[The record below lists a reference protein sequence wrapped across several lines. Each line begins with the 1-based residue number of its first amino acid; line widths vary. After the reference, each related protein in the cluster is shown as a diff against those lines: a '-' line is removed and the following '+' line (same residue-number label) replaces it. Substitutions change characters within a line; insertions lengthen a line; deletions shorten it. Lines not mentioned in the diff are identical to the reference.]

1 MARWSPAPGS
11 EVKYVGTNPVENL
24 FDPVGGRPDGRCLR
38 LAFLAFFLSALA
50 SLALAADEGG
60 AAPAGVPRPDLAW
73 QHWVLNCQGCH
84 RADATGSVDTT
95 PALAGMVAKFTRVPG
110 GREYLARVP
119 GVATAPLP
127 DAELAELLNWMLWRF
142 DGADLDAQFRPYTAE
157 EVGALRSR
165 PLRTE
170 ASRVRAQLLA
180 QIRRRSL

>member
-1 MARWSPAPGS
+1 MARWSPVPDS
-11 EVKYVGTNPVENL
+11 EV
-24 FDPVGGRPDGRCLR
+24 R
-38 LAFLAFFLSALA
+38 LALVALFLTALA
-50 SLALAADEGG
+50 SAALAADGRG
-60 AAPAGVPRPDLAW
+60 AAPPGVLRPDLAW

-119 GVATAPLP
+119 GVATAALA

-142 DGADLDAQFRPYTAE
+142 DGADLDTRFRPYTAE
-157 EVGALRSR
+157 EVGALRSQ

-170 ASRVRAQLLA
+170 AARVRAQLLA
-180 QIRRRSL
+180 KIRRRSL

>member
-1 MARWSPAPGS
+1 MARWSPVPDF
-11 EVKYVGTNPVENL
+11 EV
-24 FDPVGGRPDGRCLR
+24 R
-38 LAFLAFFLSALA
+38 LAFVAFFLTTLA
-50 SLALAADEGG
+50 SPVLADDMGSR
-60 AAPAGVPRPDLAW
+60 APAGVLRPDLAW

-127 DAELAELLNWMLWRF
+127 DAELAELLNWVLWRF
-142 DGADLDAQFRPYTAE
+142 DSADLDARFRPYTAQE
-157 EVGALRSR
+157 IGALRSH

-170 ASRVRAQLLA
+170 ASRVRAQLLSE
-180 QIRRRSL
+180 IRRKSL

>member
-1 MARWSPAPGS
+1 M
-11 EVKYVGTNPVENL
+11 
-24 FDPVGGRPDGRCLR
+24 R
-38 LAFLAFFLSALA
+38 LGFVAFFLTALA
-50 SLALAADEGG
+50 SPVLADDAGSRS
-60 AAPAGVPRPDLAW
+60 PTGVPRPDLAW

-84 RADATGSVDTT
+84 RADATGSVDTA

-142 DGADLDAQFRPYTAE
+142 DSADLGAQFRPYTAE
-157 EVGALRSR
+157 EIGALRSH

-170 ASRVRAQLLA
+170 ASRVRAQLLVK
-180 QIRRRSL
+180 IRRRSL